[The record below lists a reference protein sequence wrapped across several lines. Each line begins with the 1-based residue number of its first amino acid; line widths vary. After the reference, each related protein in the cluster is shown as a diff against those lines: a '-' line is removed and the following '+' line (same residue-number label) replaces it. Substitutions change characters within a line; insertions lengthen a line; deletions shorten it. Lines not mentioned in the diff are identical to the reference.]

1 MVKPVDRLREAL
13 EILNEVR
20 KTLWDMYRFAED
32 NDALATLISE
42 VKSGVLA
49 AMSRIESYMI
59 EIGEK
64 PPRW

>member
-20 KTLWDMYRFAED
+20 KTLWDMYRFAEG